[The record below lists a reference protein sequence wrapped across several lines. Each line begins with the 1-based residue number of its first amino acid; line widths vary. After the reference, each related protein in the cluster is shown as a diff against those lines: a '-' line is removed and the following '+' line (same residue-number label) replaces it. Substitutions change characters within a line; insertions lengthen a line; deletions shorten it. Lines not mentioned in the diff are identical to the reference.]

1 MTRVRYLALARGP
14 RSRLLLLALAAI
26 PVSLVLFVIGAL
38 GSTGEHAQ
46 AAHGVVNELF
56 ARGKFT
62 DNVKGI
68 LLYNFEGTESTRI
81 VHINDASDMI
91 VVKVTV
97 PSGDESPWHSHPG
110 PGLIAVAEGTLTIT
124 YASDCIPRPYA
135 TGEAFMEPG
144 GVVMR
149 ADNFGEEDAVVYV
162 TFLGVPPGPPTTP
175 YEGEAPC

>member
-1 MTRVRYLALARGP
+1 MTRGP
-14 RSRLLLLALAAI
+14 QSRLLLLALAAI
-26 PVSLVLFVIGAL
+26 PVSLVLFVMGAF

-46 AAHGVVNELF
+46 AAHGVVNELL

-62 DNVKGI
+62 DSVKGV
-68 LLYNFEGTESTRI
+68 LLYNLDGTRSTRI
-81 VHINDASDMI
+81 VHVNDASDMI

-97 PSGDESPWHSHPG
+97 PPGDESPWHSHPG

-124 YASDCIPRPYA
+124 YASDCIPRPYSA
-135 TGEAFMEPG
+135 GEAFMEPG

-162 TFLGVPPGPPTTP
+162 TFLGIPPGPPTVP
-175 YEGEAPC
+175 YQGQAPC

>member
-1 MTRVRYLALARGP
+1 MKRVRNLVVTRGP
-14 RSRLLLLALAAI
+14 ESRLLLLALAAI
-26 PVSLVLFVIGAL
+26 PVSLVLFVMGAF

-91 VVKVTV
+91 AVKVTI
-97 PSGDESPWHSHPG
+97 PPGDESPWHSHPG
-110 PGLIAVAEGTLTIT
+110 PGLIAVAQGTLTIT

-135 TGEAFMEPG
+135 AGEAFMEPG

-162 TFLGVPPGPPTTP
+162 TFLGVPPGPPTEP
-175 YEGEAPC
+175 YVGEAPC